1 MVQIKLPDGSIKEY
15 PEGVR
20 PREVAAG
27 IGKRLAEAAVAAVAN
42 GHVVDLDRPL
52 ENGTTAPVELRILT
66 SRDREALD
74 VLRHSTAHIMARA
87 IMRLFPGVR
96 LAFGPTT
103 ATGFYYDVEVPS
115 RTISED
121 DFPAIEAEMARIL
134 KDAEPFERFSLPV
147 AEARQFVA
155 DLGQALKVEHIDD
168 ELHKYGI
175 LSFYRQGEFVDLCRG
190 PHIPHAGKVG
200 AFKLLSIAGSY
211 WKGQTDRKMLQRV
224 YGTAFFD
231 KKDLDAYLSQVE
243 EARKRDHRK
252 IGKELG
258 LFTISPLVGPGLIL
272 WMPKGAIVR
281 GILENF
287 MKTELIKRGYFPVYT
302 PHIGKVELYKCSGHY
317 PYYKDSQFPTL
328 KMPADASAKELLDG
342 LISGSLDDDA
352 QRVLLGKAGIPERM
366 PEQQTGPDGEK
377 AAGLS
382 KPYFEMNT
390 AERIGHLERL
400 CEFEEYLLKPM
411 NCPHHIQIY
420 AAEPRSYRELPLRLA
435 EFGTVYRYEQ
445 SGELNGMT
453 RVRGFTQDDAHLFCT
468 HDQVRGEFRATMEL
482 TQHVLGS
489 LGLNDYKVRLSK
501 HDPTDPKYQGAAG
514 ETWRRAEDDIKGVLD
529 EMGQPY
535 EEAPGEAAFYGPKA
549 DFIVR
554 DCIGRQWQL
563 GTVQLDYVL
572 PERFGLE
579 YTGPD
584 NKPHRPVMIHRAP
597 FGSLERFMGILI
609 EHFAGA
615 FPLWLAPE
623 QVRVLPISDKVAD
636 YAGRVLAE
644 LQAAG
649 LRTALDGRPEKIGAK
664 IRDAQLEKVP
674 VMLVVGAKEA
684 EADSVSYRDRVD
696 GDRGAMPLAAAVSQ
710 LRAESE
716 SRAIRQVAA
725 PIAPAADDD
734 GGEKHTY

>member
-1 MVQIKLPDGSIKEY
+1 MRSKMLQIKLPDGSIKEY
-15 PEGVR
+15 PEGTS

-42 GHVVDLDRPL
+42 GAIVDLDRPI
-52 ENGTTAPVELRILT
+52 EHGESNGDPVELRLLT

-103 ATGFYYDVEVPS
+103 ANGYYYDVEVDGRS
-115 RTISED
+115 ISED
-121 DFPAIEAEMARIL
+121 DFPAIETEMARIT
-134 KDAEPFERFSLPV
+134 KDAEPFERFMLPV
-147 AEARQFVA
+147 DQARTFVA
-155 DLGQALKVEHIDD
+155 DLGQTLKVEHIDD

-211 WKGQTDRKMLQRV
+211 WKGQTDRSMLQRI

-231 KKDLDAYLSQVE
+231 KKELDAYLAQVE

-252 IGKELG
+252 LGKELN

-272 WMPKGAIVR
+272 WMPKGAIIR

-287 MKTELIKRGYFPVYT
+287 MKTELMKRGYFPVYT
-302 PHIGKVELYKCSGHY
+302 PHIGKIELYKTSGHY

-342 LISGSLDDDA
+342 LIAGNVDDAA
-352 QRVLLGKAGIPERM
+352 QRVLLGKAGIPERL
-366 PEQQTGPDGEK
+366 PDPASETK
-377 AAGLS
+377 FT
-382 KPYFEMNT
+382 KPFFEMSV
-390 AERIGHLERL
+390 AERIGYLEQT

-420 AAEPRSYRELPLRLA
+420 AAQPRSYRDLPLRLA

-445 SGELNGMT
+445 SGELSGMT

-468 HDQVRGEFRATMEL
+468 HEQVRGEFRATMEL
-482 TQHVLGS
+482 TQFVLSS
-489 LGLNDYKVRLSK
+489 LGLSDYRVRLSK
-501 HDPTDPKYQGAAG
+501 HDPEDPKYKGAEG
-514 ETWRRAEDDIKGVLD
+514 DVWRNAEDDIRSVLD
-529 EMGQPY
+529 EMKLPY
-535 EEAPGEAAFYGPKA
+535 DEAAGEAAFYGPKA

-579 YTGPD
+579 YVGAD
-584 NKPHRPVMIHRAP
+584 NHPHRPVMIHRAP
-597 FGSLERFMGILI
+597 FGSMERFMGILI

-623 QVRVLPISDKVAD
+623 QVRVLPISDKAAD
-636 YAGRVLAE
+636 YAQKVLNKLTE
-644 LQAAG
+644 AG
-649 LRTALDGRPEKIGAK
+649 FRASLDHRPEKIGAK
-664 IRDAQLEKVP
+664 IRDAQLEKIP
-674 VMLVVGAKEA
+674 VMFVVGAKEA
-684 EADSVSYRDRVD
+684 ENESVAYRDRLA
-696 GDRGAMPLAAAVSQ
+696 GDLGVMPLSQALARIQTETDERVFHQTATAAAPPPTE
-710 LRAESE
+710 ES
-716 SRAIRQVAA
+716 
-725 PIAPAADDD
+725 
-734 GGEKHTY
+734 GEQHAY